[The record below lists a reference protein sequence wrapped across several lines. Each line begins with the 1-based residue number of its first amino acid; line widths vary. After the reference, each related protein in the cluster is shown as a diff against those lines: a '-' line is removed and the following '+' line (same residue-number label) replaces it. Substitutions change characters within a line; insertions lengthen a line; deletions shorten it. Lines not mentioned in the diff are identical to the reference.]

1 MGNKYLGL
9 VILVI
14 SIKGFV
20 KFQIFVILLVSA
32 SFTRADPYSL
42 ESLSEYLTNLKFLK
56 ADFLQLNADGSESSG
71 SILMKRP
78 GRMRFEYDKPDNTLV
93 LVAAGALAIFDPK
106 GDQEPMT
113 YPVRN
118 NPISLLLNSEIDLIN
133 SGIVS
138 NYTETSEEAVL
149 VIRDPKTPESGSV
162 ELFFSGAQPKL
173 KKFTVKNENGTST
186 SIVLENIEYPKNI
199 NDTLFSIALEINKRK
214 DHYK

>member
-1 MGNKYLGL
+1 MSNNYLGL
-9 VILVI
+9 VILVS
-14 SIKGFV
+14 SIKRFV
-20 KFQIFVILLVSA
+20 KFQIFIILFLSA

-56 ADFLQLNADGSESSG
+56 ANFLQLNADGSEASG

-113 YPVRN
+113 YPLKN

-138 NYTETSEEAVL
+138 NYMEALEEAVL
-149 VIRDPKTPESGSV
+149 VIRDPRSPESGSV
-162 ELFFSGAQPKL
+162 ELLFSGAQPKL

-186 SIVLENIEYPKNI
+186 SIILEDIEYPKNI
-199 NDTLFSIALEINKRK
+199 NDTLFSVALEINERK
-214 DHYK
+214 DHDK

>member
-1 MGNKYLGL
+1 L
-9 VILVI
+9 
-14 SIKGFV
+14 
-20 KFQIFVILLVSA
+20 
-32 SFTRADPYSL
+32 RADPYSL
-42 ESLSEYLTNLKFLK
+42 KNLSEYLTNLKLLK
-56 ADFLQLNADGSESSG
+56 ANFFQVNADGSESSG
-71 SILMKRP
+71 IILLKRP
-78 GRMRFEYDKPDNTLV
+78 GRMRFEYDKPDKTLV

-138 NYTETSEEAVL
+138 NYMEASEEAVL
-149 VIRDPKTPESGSV
+149 IIRDPITPESGSV
-162 ELFFSGAQPKL
+162 ELLFAGAQPEL

-186 SIVLENIEYPKNI
+186 SIALEDTEYPKNI

-214 DHYK
+214 DSDK

>member
-1 MGNKYLGL
+1 MGNNYLGL

-14 SIKGFV
+14 SINGFV

-149 VIRDPKTPESGSV
+149 VLRDPKTPESGSV